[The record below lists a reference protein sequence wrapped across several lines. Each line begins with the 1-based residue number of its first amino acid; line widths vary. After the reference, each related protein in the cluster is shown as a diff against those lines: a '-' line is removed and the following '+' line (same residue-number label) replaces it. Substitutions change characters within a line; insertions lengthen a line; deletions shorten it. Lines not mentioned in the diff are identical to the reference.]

1 MPAKYIMSHNY
12 AYVSNPGGVA
22 DVAQNLSE
30 AFKNY
35 LPSFHEVFPSK
46 SRSKARTFHRFASEI
61 TLELRHWRED
71 VVLIFPN
78 YFAFPLPGSSTR
90 DIVVVHDLQYR
101 SFPQFHSLPKRL
113 LLETSHRLAKSRAA
127 GIVFIS
133 KATENDF
140 SRFFGLPRKHRVIL
154 NPVTVRDLRAIDVS
168 LARAIGSS
176 PYAIA
181 NFHHYPHKNIEKLL
195 SFFRQIRLQCPELKL
210 VLTGRHSQIG
220 SLLRQFGLD
229 DGSVVV
235 SGFLPKN
242 MVLQLVAGAAFFISL
257 SLFEGFNMAAAEA
270 AKLGRPLLLSDIA
283 VHRELFDDFA
293 FFVDPHTT
301 EFPVNRFNEYL
312 RVPRS
317 KGDWKFSDATEP
329 EAVAAQYA
337 DFFDEVLAEGG
348 SNNSFAS
355 SFPRGSR

>member
-22 DVAQNLSE
+22 DVAQNLSV
-30 AFKNY
+30 AFKNN
-35 LPSFHEVFPSK
+35 LAGFHEVFPSE

-61 TLELRHWRED
+61 TLELRHWRKD

-90 DIVVVHDLQYR
+90 DIVVVHDLQYK

-113 LLETSHRLAKSRAA
+113 LLEASHRLARRRAA

-133 KATENDF
+133 KATEGDF
-140 SRFFGLPRKHRVIL
+140 DRFFGLPRKHRVIL
-154 NPVTVRDLRAIDVS
+154 NPVAVRDLGAID
-168 LARAIGSS
+168 ARLTKAIGSS

-181 NFHHYPHKNIEKLL
+181 NFHHYPHKNIEKVL
-195 SFFRQIRLQCPELKL
+195 SFFRQMRLQYPELKL

-220 SLLRQFGLD
+220 LLLRQYGLD
-229 DGSVVV
+229 DDSVVV

-242 MVLQLVAGAAFFISL
+242 MVLQLVANAAFFVSL

-270 AKLGRPLLLSDIA
+270 AKLGRPLLLSNIT

-293 FFVDPHTT
+293 FFVDPHIA
-301 EFPVNRFNEYL
+301 EFPLSSFNEYL
-312 RVPRS
+312 REHRS
-317 KGDWKFSDATEP
+317 KGYWKFSDATEP
-329 EAVAAQYA
+329 EAVAARYA
-337 DFFDEVLAEGG
+337 DFFDEVLAEPE
-348 SNNSFAS
+348 NRA
-355 SFPRGSR
+355 